1 MIFLLMSHD
10 LRDLKKVLFGQLLP
24 KATTFKI
31 HSTIQTENQATPSQ
45 SFSSK
50 VMRRAH
56 CLRDP
61 TKIGQQALHVYS
73 IANFVAS

>member
-31 HSTIQTENQATPSQ
+31 HSTIQTKNQATPSQ
-45 SFSSK
+45 SLSNE
-50 VMRRAH
+50 VLRRTPFKRPKD
-56 CLRDP
+56 LENVD
-61 TKIGQQALHVYS
+61 GLL
-73 IANFVAS
+73 

>member
-1 MIFLLMSHD
+1 MMIFLLMSHD

-45 SFSSK
+45 SSSSK
-50 VMRRAH
+50 VMWRA
-56 CLRDP
+56 LFM
-61 TKIGQQALHVYS
+61 KQNLMFWAGWAV
-73 IANFVAS
+73 